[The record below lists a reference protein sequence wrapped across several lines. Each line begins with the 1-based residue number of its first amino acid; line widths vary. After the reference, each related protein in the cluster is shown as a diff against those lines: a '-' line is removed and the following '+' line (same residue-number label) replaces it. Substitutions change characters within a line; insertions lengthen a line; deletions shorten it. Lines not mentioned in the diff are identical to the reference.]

1 MTVEQKD
8 LLSELLN
15 DKNFLG
21 AAQYLRELELE
32 KAERSAR
39 MGAVVSAV
47 IQDLGRAR
55 SGGDRERVVYLR
67 SVLAWL
73 LKEYPGL
80 ASIYREQ
87 LRIATG
93 SGDIFPEFARG
104 VRNMQDVF
112 SGKKTV
118 QEGMEDAAEP
128 MEGFAEQA
136 GEFIKDGL
144 NQFGSFFSK
153 MNENMNREGS
163 SRNSG
168 TKNGTSQT
176 AEDSKSSWNGDDEE
190 SRPVD
195 INIEDADDPLPHDI
209 HDADGR

>member
-21 AAQYLRELELE
+21 AAQYLRELDLE

-39 MGAVVSAV
+39 MGGVVSHV

-80 ASIYREQ
+80 APIYREQ

-93 SGDIFPEFARG
+93 GGDVFPEFARG
-104 VRNMQDVF
+104 MRNMQDVF
-112 SGKKTV
+112 TGKKTV

-128 MEGFAEQA
+128 MESFAEQA

-144 NQFGSFFSK
+144 NQFGSFFSR
-153 MNENMNREGS
+153 MNQNMNRDRSENGEHAKD
-163 SRNSG
+163 SG
-168 TKNGTSQT
+168 TSGDRE
-176 AEDSKSSWNGDDEE
+176 EDEA
-190 SRPVD
+190 RPVD

-209 HDADGR
+209 HDAGDGK